1 MLDLKRFRVLD
12 LTDLQGQFAG
22 KILADLGL
30 EVIKV
35 EPPGGDSVRR
45 LAPFKDRVPDPEASL
60 PFLYLNSNKKS
71 ITLNLEREEGR
82 ELLKILARQSDILLE
97 SFPPG
102 QLERWGAG
110 YHALSQE
117 NPGLVMASITGF
129 GQEGPYASYQSSDL
143 VDLAMGGLLYVFGEP
158 SQPPCKPP
166 ETQAFYT
173 ASAYAALGSLF
184 ALYHAQVS
192 GRGQHLDIS
201 IQEALAVIDQIISSA
216 ANEKRVLRRDGAQH
230 KQVSPANVFPCQDG
244 HVYLFVSAAGNHWQQ
259 FLNLWPDHPAA
270 FDGPEWESPGYR
282 RQNTAA
288 INDAV
293 RQFTRQFSRAELV
306 EQMQSHGIPCLPVNT
321 PQEFLHDEQ
330 IQARGF
336 LQSVQ
341 HPRWGR
347 YRHPGAPYLVDG
359 QRMPIRPAP
368 SIGQH
373 NREIYGKLMNLQ
385 LFDLAL
391 LRAAKV
397 I

>member
-35 EPPGGDSVRR
+35 EPPGGDAVRR
-45 LAPFKDRVPDPEASL
+45 LAPFRDRVPDPEASL

-82 ELLKILARQSDILLE
+82 ELLKTLARQSDILLE

-102 QLERWGAG
+102 EMERWGAG
-110 YHALSQE
+110 YQALAQE

-129 GQEGPYASYQSSDL
+129 GQEGPYASYRSSDL

-158 SQPPCKPP
+158 AKPPCKPP

-184 ALYHAQVS
+184 ALYHRQVS

-216 ANEKRVLRRDGAQH
+216 ANEKLVLRRDGAQH
-230 KQVSPANVFPCQDG
+230 KQVSPANVFPCRDG
-244 HVYLFVSAAGNHWQQ
+244 HVYLFVSAAGNHWKQ

-270 FDGPEWESPGYR
+270 FDEPEWESPGHR

-293 RQFTRQFSRAELV
+293 RQFTRRFSRADLV

-321 PQEFLHDEQ
+321 PQEFLQDEQ

-341 HPRWGR
+341 HPRWGC

-359 QRMPIRPAP
+359 QRMPIGPAP

-373 NREIYGKLMNLQ
+373 NAEVYGKLLNLE
-385 LFDLAL
+385 LHDLAL
-391 LRAAKV
+391 LRAANV